1 MATIRGLASSL
12 ASRPTLYT
20 PPKPPLSRDIF
31 ENREKTTYTP
41 PKTTSLAQSLSQQAG
56 YDPDIHGSWL
66 EQDLKAPGSLDIMQL
81 SSLGLSPTIGGGWA
95 GVLPPGIGPGVAE
108 DVLGL
113 GLTAGDFL
121 YDRAASDVGIGD
133 GGGAAV
139 PQPTPITWSVGNY
152 KAFGPNVP
160 TWWKPMVPQGTAANE
175 RPDVQF
181 SLMMNAMIPYV
192 SPEDQVTVARKLYEI
207 WGDQFGIYKQVGI
220 KGTRVS
226 GGLESVGRAP
236 ISREQQ
242 QRGIEGQLANE
253 QFFKGPQRADFA
265 RQTLESVRQNV
276 TKDIGVGGR
285 FMEDILSA
293 ISQTG
298 GGRTRASTVE
308 MLGQI
313 DPMLAGAQA
322 GALSPFGPL
331 GKMTA
336 SPFFSKFQQQPV
348 QRTETGEFIF
358 GKPSKLLQ
366 F

>member
-1 MATIRGLASSL
+1 MSLASSL
-12 ASRPTLYT
+12 ASQSTIYT
-20 PPKPPLSRDIF
+20 PPKPPLS
-31 ENREKTTYTP
+31 EEKYGAPPTTG
-41 PKTTSLAQSLSQQAG
+41 TSLAQSLSQQAG

-66 EQDLKAPGSLDIMQL
+66 AQDMAAPGSLDIMQL

-108 DVLGL
+108 DILDL

-121 YDRAASDVGIGD
+121 YDHVGIGD
-133 GGGAAV
+133 GGGGDGGGTAA
-139 PQPTPITWSVGNY
+139 PQLTPITWSVGKY
-152 KAFGPNVP
+152 EAFGPNIP

-175 RPDVQF
+175 RSDVQF

-192 SPEDQVTVARKLYEI
+192 SPEDQVTLARKLYEI

-226 GGLESVGRAP
+226 GGLESAGRAP

-253 QFFKGPQRADFA
+253 QFFKGSQRADFA
-265 RQTLESVRQNV
+265 RQTLESIRQNV

-285 FMEDILSA
+285 FMENILSA

-298 GGRTRASTVE
+298 GGSTRASTVE

-336 SPFFSKFQQQPV
+336 SPFFSKFSQQPV
-348 QRTETGEFIF
+348 QRTETGEYIF